1 MRCILVVTSRVIYH
15 IFHPKETIMEL
26 EAAAALGKFFGAGL
40 AAIGSGIAAV
50 GVGNI
55 AANFLAGALRNP
67 SAAGSQTAT
76 LFIGLAFAEA
86 LGIFSFLVA
95 LLLMFA
101 A

>member
-1 MRCILVVTSRVIYH
+1 
-15 IFHPKETIMEL
+15 MEL

-40 AAIGSGIAAV
+40 AAIGSGVAAV

>member
-1 MRCILVVTSRVIYH
+1 
-15 IFHPKETIMEL
+15 MEI
-26 EAAAALGKFFGAGL
+26 EAAAAMGKFLGAGL
-40 AAIGSGIAAV
+40 AALGSGVAAI
-50 GVGNI
+50 GVGNV
-55 AANFLAGALRNP
+55 AGNFLAGALRNP

-95 LLLMFA
+95 VLLMFA

>member
-1 MRCILVVTSRVIYH
+1 
-15 IFHPKETIMEL
+15 MEI
-26 EAAAALGKFFGAGL
+26 EAAAAIGKFLGAGL
-40 AAIGSGIAAV
+40 AALGSGVAAI
-50 GVGNI
+50 GVGNV
-55 AANFLAGALRNP
+55 AGNFLAGALRNP

-95 LLLMFA
+95 VLLMFA

>member
-1 MRCILVVTSRVIYH
+1 
-15 IFHPKETIMEL
+15 MEIA
-26 EAAAALGKFFGAGL
+26 AAAALSKFLGAGL

-50 GVGNI
+50 GVGNV

-101 A
+101 V